1 MVGHPSLRMGKW
13 AIDRHQYDRLQP
25 NPPPQNWPQK
35 FSVRLGRLC
44 ADGTW
49 QLPNNLSPLVSF
61 STVLE
66 EKMTNLFFRTKIQ
79 KCWFSLPKI
88 PRVFLCFPA
97 IFPTSNMTYYQKSWD
112 RNTRNIG
119 EHRQQVGTS
128 QETALKYIKIIDRIP
143 RKTHSK
149 ASHEKSFTYTKR
161 SLYEFRI
168 IYPVWGI
175 KPSAFSDGLRPKR
188 RSKKWRKY
196 LGGPVILIGDPSA
209 TNDAQVDFYLFSL
222 PMAIQKMSWYPQLVV
237 LYTKKNA
244 ISCPLLGSI
253 IACTLYS
260 PFPKQAKVAGIIQ
273 KSLAASPGNIRPLG
287 GVHWEGS

>member
-13 AIDRHQYDRLQP
+13 AIDRHQYGRLQP

-97 IFPTSNMTYYQKSWD
+97 TFPTSNMTYYQKSWD

-128 QETALKYIKIIDRIP
+128 QETVKYIKIIDRSPERPIQKLP
-143 RKTHSK
+143 MKSPSHTQKGPYMNFELYILFEELNHQRLAMVYAQKEDLKNEGNTWGVLSSWLVILLLRMTH
-149 ASHEKSFTYTKR
+149 KSTST
-161 SLYEFRI
+161 
-168 IYPVWGI
+168 
-175 KPSAFSDGLRPKR
+175 FSVFQWLFKNVVVSPT
-188 RSKKWRKY
+188 
-196 LGGPVILIGDPSA
+196 GGPL
-209 TNDAQVDFYLFSL
+209 
-222 PMAIQKMSWYPQLVV
+222 
-237 LYTKKNA
+237 
-244 ISCPLLGSI
+244 
-253 IACTLYS
+253 
-260 PFPKQAKVAGIIQ
+260 
-273 KSLAASPGNIRPLG
+273 
-287 GVHWEGS
+287 H